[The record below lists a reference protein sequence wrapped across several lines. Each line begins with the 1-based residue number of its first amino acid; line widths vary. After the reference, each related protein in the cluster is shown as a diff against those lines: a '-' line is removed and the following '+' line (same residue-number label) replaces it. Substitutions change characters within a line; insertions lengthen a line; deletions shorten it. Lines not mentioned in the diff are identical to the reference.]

1 MTYYFKHTICFQEL
15 NDTEVEADFSADADD
30 GTVSLE
36 GCQLGGLT
44 LTTEQIIA
52 IMGSAEAMKQEEA
65 AQDWW
70 LSEGWAEA
78 AQDEADGYGDY
89 RYEMSREAA
98 E

>member
-1 MTYYFKHTICFQEL
+1 MTYYFKRTICFPDL
-15 NDTEVEADFSADADD
+15 NDTEVDADFSADADD

-36 GCQLGGLT
+36 GCQLGGLK

-52 IMGSAEAMKQEEA
+52 IMGEAQAIAQEEA

-78 AQDEADGYGDY
+78 EQDYADGYGDY
-89 RYEMSREAA
+89 RYELSREAA